1 MTWLCVALLSS
12 AACSESAATAP
23 DATAVVL
30 PAAVVISLDQRV
42 LAVGS
47 RSHARVT
54 VVNRSGGELH
64 GPNVR
69 WQVISGTEFVGIDRD
84 GMLVARAT
92 GRALISATVDSVTG
106 TFPVDVVPLF
116 TDGDANAGWAGQR
129 SKQASPALPAVFLDF
144 PYPSVTG
151 RSIKVDA
158 GDNLQS
164 ALKRARRGDEV
175 VLAAGATFTG
185 NFTLPALGGTPAD
198 GWVTIR
204 GEASDRLPPL
214 GTRVSPADGRLMPRV
229 VTPNTEAAI
238 RLEPAAS
245 GWRMVGLEVTVL
257 PAVTQQQ
264 YGLLWLGDGGRS
276 QNALASV
283 PSDIV
288 LDRMYIH
295 GQPTT
300 NMSRCVALN
309 SARTQISDSY
319 LAECHGKG
327 FDSQAILGWNGP
339 GPYKIVN
346 NHLEGAGENIMFGGA
361 DPSIPNLVPSDIE
374 IRRNYVYTP
383 VAWKGVWTK
392 KNLLELKNASRVLIE
407 GNVFEGSWVDG
418 QVGWAIMLRSANQD
432 GGCRWCRTTDVTFR
446 RNYVTHAAGAFNVIG
461 GVAGSPVD
469 TTARRILVTESVF
482 DSIGV
487 APYTGVQRGFM
498 LNEAPVDVTFDQT
511 VLTGSMNILMYL
523 DRDNPAQGANFRNSV
538 WKLNPIMVDGV
549 PQATQA
555 LALGSPGYTW
565 SGIGLL
571 GSATSSYPTGTT
583 FLSSESQS
591 STAARVRASVRA
603 ATAGVA
609 VP

>member
-1 MTWLCVALLSS
+1 MIWSCVALLSS

-30 PAAVVISLDQRV
+30 PAAVVASL
-42 LAVGS
+42 AS
-47 RSHARVT
+47 
-54 VVNRSGGELH
+54 
-64 GPNVR
+64 
-69 WQVISGTEFVGIDRD
+69 
-84 GMLVARAT
+84 
-92 GRALISATVDSVTG
+92 VDSVTG
-106 TFPVDVVPLF
+106 TFPVDVIPRF
-116 TDGDANAGWAGQR
+116 TDGEENGGWVRQR

-185 NFTLPALGGTPAD
+185 NFTLPALGGTAAD
-198 GWVTIR
+198 GWITIR

-214 GTRVSPADGRLMPRV
+214 GTRVSPADGLLMPKV
-229 VTPNTEAAI
+229 VTPNTEAAL
-238 RLEPAAS
+238 RLAPAAS

-264 YGLLWLGDGGRS
+264 YGLLWLGDGS
-276 QNALASV
+276 QAQNTLASV

-319 LAECHGKG
+319 LAECHGRG
-327 FDSQAILGWNGP
+327 FDSQAIWGGNGP

-346 NHLEGAGENIMFGGA
+346 NMLMGAGENIMFGGA

-374 IRRNYVYTP
+374 IRRNYFYTP
-383 VAWKGVWTK
+383 MSWKGVWLK
-392 KNLLELKNASRVLIE
+392 KNLFETKNAVRVLVE
-407 GNVFEGSWVDG
+407 GNVFDGSWTDG
-418 QVGWAIMLRSANQD
+418 QTGWGFVLKSANQD
-432 GGCRWCRTTDVTFR
+432 GGCRWCRSTDITIQRNLIRNVGAGVNIMGNDGGGGLDTMTR
-446 RNYVTHAAGAFNVIG
+446 RV
-461 GVAGSPVD
+461 
-469 TTARRILVTESVF
+469 LVTENVVEINQPG
-482 DSIGV
+482 DL
-487 APYTGVQRGFM
+487 RGFQIINSAQHVTLTRNVLSGSFNAALLIENSTSHCKFTDNVWAHGQYGVFSSGVGSGTNA
-498 LNEAPVDVTFDQT
+498 LNAGCGSTWTWTGMTLVGGRQGGYPATTWVASEASAP
-511 VLTGSMNILMYL
+511 LG
-523 DRDNPAQGANFRNSV
+523 AQ
-538 WKLNPIMVDGV
+538 I
-549 PQATQA
+549 
-555 LALGSPGYTW
+555 
-565 SGIGLL
+565 
-571 GSATSSYPTGTT
+571 
-583 FLSSESQS
+583 
-591 STAARVRASVRA
+591 RASVRA
-603 ATAGVA
+603 ATTGVA